1 MHYERIQNVRRVNA
15 NAYKK
20 IMKRKHSVIGAAREL
35 HRVESGQTHTH
46 RHRGTNT
53 HRHSHIGTHTHTHG
67 VCPPCLN
74 ADYRLHAD
82 MPTGKI
88 KHSVN
93 TPSQPKGLAKGS
105 KQR

>member
-35 HRVESGQTHTH
+35 HRVECGQTHTQ
-46 RHRGTNT
+46 RHRSTNT
-53 HRHSHIGTHTHTHG
+53 NRHIHG

-82 MPTGKI
+82 MPAGKI

>member
-35 HRVESGQTHTH
+35 HRVESGQTHTQ

-53 HRHSHIGTHTHTHG
+53 HRHTHIGTHTHTRG
-67 VCPPCLN
+67 LSAMPEC
-74 ADYRLHAD
+74 RLQIARRYAGRENK
-82 MPTGKI
+82 TF
-88 KHSVN
+88 S
-93 TPSQPKGLAKGS
+93 
-105 KQR
+105 